1 MIILQIVPVLNI
13 LKFPEPKL
21 RQKANP
27 VTSLTE
33 SDSALI
39 SDMIETMHSN
49 NGIGLAATQVGVDRR
64 IIILNDT
71 QKNGNELVIINP
83 KIVHVRGKVI
93 GQEGCLSVPG
103 LTRELRRAHALSIE
117 GLDIEGKEIRLD
129 VNGIVARIIQHEI
142 DHLDGILFIDRL
154 PFFQKRKAIAE
165 LKG

>member
-1 MIILQIVPVLNI
+1 MSVLNI

-39 SDMIETMHSN
+39 SDMIETMYSN
-49 NGIGLAATQVGVDRR
+49 NGIGLAATQVGADRR

-71 QKNGNELVIINP
+71 QKKGNELVIINP
-83 KIVHVRGKVI
+83 RIVHVGGKVI

-103 LTRELRRAHALSIE
+103 LTRELRRAHALRIE

-129 VNGIVARIIQHEI
+129 VNGIMARIIQHEI

-154 PFFQKRKAIAE
+154 PFFQKRKVLAE